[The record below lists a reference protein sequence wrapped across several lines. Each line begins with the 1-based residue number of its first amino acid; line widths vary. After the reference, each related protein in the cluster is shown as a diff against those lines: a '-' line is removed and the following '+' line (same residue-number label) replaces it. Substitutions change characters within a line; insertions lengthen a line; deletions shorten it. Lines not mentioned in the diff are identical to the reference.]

1 MALENRDAYMVLEDI
16 VGTEN
21 ISEEP
26 ATLDAYAYQWGAALF
41 TNTPYLPRAGAVVL
55 PKNTKEVQSIVRA
68 CNKYNVRYKAF
79 SSGWGFYSALGLDDS
94 AIQIDLRRMNRIL
107 EINEKSMYAVIE
119 PYVTSAQLQTEL
131 MKVGFNMNYV
141 RREDTFFPDSPEMQ
155 YLGELQIP
163 IFEGTLRFAQV
174 KEAKAEYRKSQWILE
189 DLKREIHLQVM
200 QALLDLQKF
209 SASLKAT
216 EKQIILAEENLRRI
230 KLQYKEGLASNLDV
244 IDANTLLVKAKIGYT
259 NLNYDQALAY
269 FAMQLALGRLS
280 ADEVKKI
287 FHDPKS

>member
-1 MALENRDAYMVLEDI
+1 
-16 VGTEN
+16 
-21 ISEEP
+21 
-26 ATLDAYAYQWGAALF
+26 
-41 TNTPYLPRAGAVVL
+41 
-55 PKNTKEVQSIVRA
+55 
-68 CNKYNVRYKAF
+68 
-79 SSGWGFYSALGLDDS
+79 
-94 AIQIDLRRMNRIL
+94 
-107 EINEKSMYAVIE
+107 
-119 PYVTSAQLQTEL
+119 
-131 MKVGFNMNYV
+131 
-141 RREDTFFPDSPEMQ
+141 MQ

-163 IFEGTLRFAQV
+163 IFEGTLRFSQV

-216 EKQIILAEENLRRI
+216 EKQIILAKENLRRI

-269 FAMQLALGRLS
+269 FTMQLALGRLS